1 MIMNILFIGIVLI
14 LFFFIIVLIWLLR
27 KLILNKCW
35 KPIKNLLLL
44 IQRRLVFNSV
54 LRAVMEAYLMLSI

>member
-54 LRAVMEAYLMLSI
+54 LRAVMESYLMLSI